1 MIAMILVTLCA
12 LPLIQPHIY
21 IYGKEQEAIRS
32 LQVDHV
38 ASLIYADIVEKLY
51 ENEIDWHH
59 LADENMK
66 HPIDSTKLSRLAY
79 EGYYTFSKARHKPSD
94 EPPEGTNYLMRLSLV
109 LNPKGS
115 KETKNYNYL
124 IFIKRKIKQGQD
136 TKTVPIVNQ
145 ETQMT
150 VEDEIKK
157 K

>member
-1 MIAMILVTLCA
+1 MFLVALCA

-38 ASLIYADIVEKLY
+38 ASLIYADIVKKLY

-59 LADENMK
+59 VADESMK
-66 HPIDSTKLSRLAY
+66 HPIDFAELNQLSY
-79 EGYYTFSKARHKPSD
+79 EGYYTFSKHRRKPSD
-94 EPPEGTNYLMRLSLV
+94 EPPEGTNYLMKLSIV

-124 IFIKRKIKQGQD
+124 LFIKRKIKQGQD
-136 TKTVPIVNQ
+136 TKITPTLNQ
-145 ETQMT
+145 DAQE
-150 VEDEIKK
+150 V
-157 K
+157 